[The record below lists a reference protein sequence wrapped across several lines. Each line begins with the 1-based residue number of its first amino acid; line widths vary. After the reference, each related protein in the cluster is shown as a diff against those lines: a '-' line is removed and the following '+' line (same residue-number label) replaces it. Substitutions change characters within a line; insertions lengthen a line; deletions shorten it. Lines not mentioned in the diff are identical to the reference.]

1 MELEV
6 RIPAMLRRL
15 TGEARAVKVNGGTIG
30 EVINNLDSLHAGIR
44 NELLADD
51 GSIHRFVNIY
61 LNDEDIRFLN
71 GLDTPIGDGDTVS
84 ILPAVAGGS

>member
-1 MELEV
+1 MEVEV

-15 TGEARAVKVNGGTIG
+15 TGEAGVVKVDGGTVG
-30 EVINNLDSLHAGIR
+30 EVINNLETHYAGIR
-44 NELLADD
+44 NELLAGD

-61 LNDEDIRFLN
+61 LNDEDIRFLS

-84 ILPAVAGGS
+84 ILPAVAGGF